1 MLTNILLDKLPE
13 ITPNGFKIKT
23 DFRQAIKFELLMQD
37 RNINDE
43 EKFILALNLFY
54 EEVIDVN
61 KQLDDMIWFYLKGK
75 KIEELKTSKESNNQ
89 QIYSFEYD
97 ADYIFS
103 AFLETYNIDLNV
115 VLMHWWKFKAMF
127 EGLNEKTKLVE
138 IMGYRAIDLSKI
150 KDKEEKKRYKNLK
163 KIYQL
168 PDMRTAEEKEADFG
182 KAFWQK
188 GDNMSD
194 GSVTIDTK
202 LDKSRI

>member
-13 ITPNGFKIKT
+13 TTPNGFTIKT

-37 RNINDE
+37 RSINDK
-43 EKFILALNLFY
+43 EKVILALNLFY
-54 EEVIDVN
+54 DEVTDVN

-182 KAFWQK
+182 KAFW
-188 GDNMSD
+188 
-194 GSVTIDTK
+194 
-202 LDKSRI
+202 

>member
-1 MLTNILLDKLPE
+1 MLANILLDNLPE

-37 RNINDE
+37 RTINDE
-43 EKFILALNLFY
+43 EKVILALNLFY
-54 EEVIDVN
+54 NETIDIN
-61 KQLDDMIWFYLKGK
+61 KQVEDMTWFYLKGK
-75 KIEELKTSKESNNQ
+75 KIEELKTSKEGNNQ

-103 AFLETYNIDLNV
+103 AFLETYNIDLNKTS
-115 VLMHWWKFKAMF
+115 MHWWKFKAMF

-138 IMGYRAIDLSKI
+138 VMGYRAIDLSKI

>member
-37 RNINDE
+37 RNISDE
-43 EKFILALNLFY
+43 EKVILALNLFY
-54 EEVIDVN
+54 DEVTDVN
-61 KQLDDMIWFYLKGK
+61 KQLDDTIWFYLKGK
-75 KIEELKTSKESNNQ
+75 KIEELKTDKEGNNQ

-103 AFLETYNIDLNV
+103 AFLETYNIDLNTIS
-115 VLMHWWKFKAMF
+115 MHWWKFKAMF

-182 KAFWQK
+182 KAFW
-188 GDNMSD
+188 
-194 GSVTIDTK
+194 
-202 LDKSRI
+202 